1 MENIKKS
8 LICREVKAF
17 HLEASIIR
25 DYQPVIGDVAV
36 FRVKRIGKHNAIQG
50 TRGSNKYIF
59 PGDRIML
66 AFGNRYAS
74 EQFEGYIPEGWQPV
88 YHILGKGGCAGLVT
102 SMHQRMSLRG
112 PTEIVLEAFATDSQ
126 GKVINTRYLNR
137 ERVPFDTYE
146 KKKYKLILSLGT
158 GMDSGKTTTAAY
170 LARGLH
176 QAGKRVAYVK
186 LTGTVFSKDRAFVRD
201 CGADISTDFSRLGY
215 PSTYM
220 LDEQELL
227 DLVASLLAEAEQ
239 IAPDF
244 VIAEIADGLLQRET
258 AMLLRHARFRQM
270 VDHVLLSSGDSFG
283 ALAGLEE
290 LNRLG
295 LQASALC
302 GAFTAAPLLIKEV
315 SSRTGLPI
323 LTLDLLSDASVT
335 QWLVPAH
342 SYKQNGL
349 HQPLTIASTTVK

>member
-17 HLEASIIR
+17 HLDPTIIR
-25 DYQPVIGDVAV
+25 DYQPVVGDVAV
-36 FRVKRIGKHNAIQG
+36 FSVQRIGKHNAIQG

-88 YHILGKGGCAGLVT
+88 YHILGKGGCAGVVA

-112 PTEIVLEAFATDSQ
+112 PTELVLEGYATDNE

-137 ERVPFDTYE
+137 ERVPYDTYE
-146 KKKYKLILSLGT
+146 KKDYKLILSLGT

-176 QAGKRVAYVK
+176 RAGKRVAYVK

-201 CGADISTDFSRLGY
+201 CGADLSTDFSRLGY

-220 LDEQELL
+220 LDEPELL
-227 DLVASLLAEAEQ
+227 DIVATLLTEAETVQ
-239 IAPDF
+239 PDY

-258 AMLLRHARFRQM
+258 AMLLRHQGFRQM

-302 GAFTAAPLLIKEV
+302 GAFTAAPLLINEV
-315 SSRTGLPI
+315 ASRTDLPI
-323 LTLDLLSDASVT
+323 LTLDRLSDASVPRFLT
-335 QWLVPAH
+335 PAH
-342 SYKQNGL
+342 GHRHNGV
-349 HQPLTIASTTVK
+349 HQAAAPSPATLK